1 MEAGGKR
8 PSWRGFLDGGLASC
22 GAEVATMPLDVLK
35 VRMQLQGQPGF
46 LAANPITT
54 AATMLREEGIF
65 VFWRG
70 TSPAILRQAT
80 YGTLRIGLYSRAK
93 AYIGIEE
100 GSAKAD
106 PLRKMSAGVI
116 SGSAAAAI
124 CNPTDL
130 IKVRMQSGIHRGQN
144 RYRGILHAV
153 STIAKEEGLRAF
165 YRGVGPTTSRAA
177 VVAAAELGSY
187 DEIKAYFRR
196 RGASDDIKLHFGTAA
211 LAGLCATSASSPFD
225 VVKSRVM
232 SQPVDAMGRG
242 LRYKG
247 MIDCFKKSLQAEG
260 ISFMWRGFTANYLN
274 KGPTVVLFFILY
286 EAIQRNLDALL

>member
-22 GAEVATMPLDVLK
+22 GAEVATMPLDVLKMIGIRHPSSKLSYPDRHVSLRLGESRALSRSLQPWLTTLILHQPCIFAKYSEVDGQKSSTMENVHPNSSK

-130 IKVRMQSGIHRGQN
+130 IK
-144 RYRGILHAV
+144 
-153 STIAKEEGLRAF
+153 
-165 YRGVGPTTSRAA
+165 PSRRT
-177 VVAAAELGSY
+177 L
-187 DEIKAYFRR
+187 
-196 RGASDDIKLHFGTAA
+196 
-211 LAGLCATSASSPFD
+211 
-225 VVKSRVM
+225 
-232 SQPVDAMGRG
+232 
-242 LRYKG
+242 
-247 MIDCFKKSLQAEG
+247 
-260 ISFMWRGFTANYLN
+260 
-274 KGPTVVLFFILY
+274 TV
-286 EAIQRNLDALL
+286 